1 MQAVLAFITGCL
13 AGLVHV
19 WSGPDHLAAVAPLSA
34 NGRGRAW
41 AVGVRWGMGHSAGV
55 LLIGVV
61 SLCFRQ
67 VLPLNAVS
75 SVAERLVG
83 IMLIGIGIWGIRKAF
98 SQRVHSHPHTH
109 GNDSHE
115 HFHLHDGGTV
125 HRPEETPSHTH
136 THAAVAIGALHGVAG
151 SSHFIG
157 VLPALAFPTA
167 LAAGGYLLGY
177 ATGTVFGMAGFSLA
191 IEWMR
196 RWRVLAG
203 TATCNRLMC
212 ASSCVAFGIGVYWI
226 F

>member
-1 MQAVLAFITGCL
+1 MQAVLAFITGCF

-34 NGRGRAW
+34 NRTQRPW

-55 LLIGVV
+55 LLIGIV

-83 IMLIGIGIWGIRKAF
+83 VMLIGIGIWGIRKAF

-109 GNDSHE
+109 GNDRHA
-115 HFHLHDGGTV
+115 HFHLHDAGTG
-125 HRPEETPSHTH
+125 HRAEETRSHSH

-151 SSHFIG
+151 SSHLIG
-157 VLPALAFPTA
+157 VLPALAFPST
-167 LAAGGYLLGY
+167 LAAGAYLIGY
-177 ATGTVFGMAGFSLA
+177 AAGTVCGMAGFSSA
-191 IEWMR
+191 IGWMQ
-196 RWRVLAG
+196 RWRALAG
-203 TATCNRLMC
+203 TGGCNRLMC
-212 ASSCVAFGIGVYWI
+212 ASSCIAFAIGVYWI
-226 F
+226 C

>member
-34 NGRGRAW
+34 NRRQRPW

-61 SLCFRQ
+61 SLCFREA
-67 VLPLNAVS
+67 LPLNAVS

-109 GNDSHE
+109 GSDSHE
-115 HFHLHDGGTV
+115 HFHV
-125 HRPEETPSHTH
+125 HGPEKAPSHTH
-136 THAAVAIGALHGVAG
+136 THAAVAIGALHGVGG

-157 VLPALAFPTA
+157 VLPALAFPSA
-167 LAAGGYLLGY
+167 LAAGAYLMGY
-177 ATGTVFGMAGFSLA
+177 AAGTVCGMAGFSSA
-191 IEWMR
+191 IGWMQ
-196 RWRVLAG
+196 RWRALAG
-203 TATCNRLMC
+203 TAGCNRVMG
-212 ASSCVAFGIGVYWI
+212 ASSCVAFAVGVYWI
-226 F
+226 W